1 MDQVKNL
8 IVIVGPTAVG
18 KTKLCVELARNF
30 NTEIVSADS
39 RQFYQEMTIGTAKP
53 TIEEMKDVVHHF
65 INNLSIDVS
74 YDIGK
79 YEKDALTIIDQ
90 IFQSKNIAILT
101 GGSGLYIDA
110 VCKGFD
116 EMPEIPQD
124 IRDSLNRLYAEQ
136 GIEPLIDRLKSVD
149 KEYYDQ
155 VDRNNP
161 QRVIRA
167 LEVYEATGKP
177 FSLFRKSTA
186 KTRPFEIIKIGL
198 ERDREELY
206 ERINQ
211 RMEFMIDEGL
221 FEEAA
226 KLYPY
231 KSKNALQTVGYKE
244 VFEYIDGVYDK
255 QEAIRLLKRNSRRY
269 AKRQM
274 TWFRKDEEIKWFHPE
289 NETGIIAYL
298 KENIR

>member
-1 MDQVKNL
+1 MDQVKHL

-30 NTEIVSADS
+30 DTEIVSADS

-53 TIEEMKDVVHHF
+53 TIEEIGDVVHHF

-90 IFQSKNIAILT
+90 IFQSKDSAILT

-116 EMPEIPQD
+116 EMPEISQD
-124 IRDSLNRLYAEQ
+124 IRDSLNRLHAEE
-136 GIEPLIDRLKSVD
+136 GIEPLVDRLKLVD
-149 KEYYDQ
+149 KEYYNH

-167 LEVYEATGKP
+167 LEVYEATGRP
-177 FSLFRKSTA
+177 YSFFRKSAA
-186 KTRPFEIIKIGL
+186 KTRPFRIIKIGL
-198 ERDREELY
+198 ERDRGELY
-206 ERINQ
+206 DRIDQ
-211 RMEFMIDEGL
+211 RMDMMIDQGL
-221 FEEAA
+221 FQEAT
-226 KLYPY
+226 KLYPH
-231 KSKNALQTVGYKE
+231 KLKNALQTVGYKE

-274 TWFRKDEEIKWFHPE
+274 TWFRKDEEIRWFHPE
-289 NETGIIAYL
+289 DEKKIIVYM
-298 KENIR
+298 KERIG